1 MWTKDESSW
10 FVVEKAWNV
19 IFQGFPLLKV
29 CQKLKE
35 AKKEFRIWNRE
46 WFGNI
51 HQNIKKCWENLRC
64 IQGEDPTQENL
75 SKEASINMELQER
88 LQREETLW
96 RQKSRIKW
104 LSVADLNTKFF
115 HPTTIIR
122 RRKNAIDFIK
132 NQQGS

>member
-1 MWTKDESSW
+1 MD
-10 FVVEKAWNV
+10 
-19 IFQGFPLLKV
+19 
-29 CQKLKE
+29 
-35 AKKEFRIWNRE
+35 RE

-75 SKEASINMELQER
+75 SKKAGINMELQER

-96 RQKSRIKW
+96 RQKARIKW

-115 HPTTIIR
+115 HLTTIIR